1 MEEAPYR
8 WVGSGWHNKYH
19 KFTSP
24 DNVKAYEASL
34 KGRIAIAQELL
45 NNLQGE
51 YNVLQDERE
60 KERSAK
66 EVKEAKAAAKSAAP
80 KAAASKSAA
89 APSKPAARKTASEA
103 ADGSSIKVD
112 GQ

>member
-1 MEEAPYR
+1 MEEAPYT
-8 WVGSGWHNKYH
+8 WVGSGWHNRYH
-19 KFTSP
+19 RFTSP
-24 DNVKAYEASL
+24 KKVEAYATSL
-34 KGRIAIAQELL
+34 QGKIARTQELL
-45 NNLQGE
+45 NDLQAE
-51 YNVLQDERE
+51 YNVLVDERE
-60 KERSAK
+60 KERVDK
-66 EVKEAKAAAKSAAP
+66 EEKEARAAAKSAAP